1 MALGISLR
9 PATLLMVKV
18 EKPMKSPSLAMFL
31 LLVCVWCLVPAKD
44 KMDLQWTQSPAP
56 VEPSEIIAVFR
67 SSKPEG
73 AEKKVA
79 RGHKL
84 EFVRWL
90 DIGLTNGRAALYR
103 IMDGRS
109 SAEVLA
115 ALKRDPHVSAA
126 QRNKR
131 YRWSPH

>member
-1 MALGISLR
+1 
-9 PATLLMVKV
+9 
-18 EKPMKSPSLAMFL
+18 MKSPSIAIVS
-31 LLVCVWCLVPAKD
+31 LLVGVWCLVPAKD
-44 KMDLQWTQSPAP
+44 TMDSQWIPSPAP
-56 VEPSEIIAVFR
+56 AEPTEIIAVFR
-67 SSKPEG
+67 PSKPEG

-90 DIGLTNGRAALYR
+90 DIGLANGRAALYR
-103 IMDGRS
+103 IIDGRS
-109 SAEVLA
+109 PAEVLD

-131 YRWSPH
+131 YKTSPN

>member
-1 MALGISLR
+1 
-9 PATLLMVKV
+9 
-18 EKPMKSPSLAMFL
+18 MKSKSIAIVS
-31 LLVCVWCLVPAKD
+31 LLVGVWCLVPAKD
-44 KMDLQWTQSPAP
+44 KMDLQGSLGPAP
-56 VEPSEIIAVFR
+56 AEPREIIAVFR
-67 SSKPEG
+67 PSKPEG

-90 DIGLTNGRAALYR
+90 DIGLANGRAALYR

-109 SAEVLA
+109 PAEVLD

>member
-1 MALGISLR
+1 
-9 PATLLMVKV
+9 
-18 EKPMKSPSLAMFL
+18 MKRSSLAIFS
-31 LLVCVWCLVPAKD
+31 LLVCAWCLVPAKD
-44 KMDLQWTQSPAP
+44 KMDLQGSLSPAP
-56 VEPSEIIAVFR
+56 AEPSEIIAVFR
-67 SSKPEG
+67 ASKPEG

-79 RGHKL
+79 RGNGL

-90 DIGLTNGRAALYR
+90 DIGLANGRAALYR

-109 SAEVLA
+109 PAEVLD

-131 YRWSPH
+131 YKPSPN

>member
-1 MALGISLR
+1 
-9 PATLLMVKV
+9 
-18 EKPMKSPSLAMFL
+18 MKSSSLAIFSL
-31 LLVCVWCLVPAKD
+31 LACGWCLVPAKD
-44 KMDLQWTQSPAP
+44 KMDVQWSLSPSPA
-56 VEPSEIIAVFR
+56 EPSEIIAVFR

-79 RGHKL
+79 SGHKL

-109 SAEVLA
+109 PAEVLA

>member
-1 MALGISLR
+1 MKISSF
-9 PATLLMVKV
+9 AI
-18 EKPMKSPSLAMFL
+18 SS
-31 LLVCVWCLVPAKD
+31 LLVCAWCLVPAKD
-44 KMDLQWTQSPAP
+44 KMDLQSSPSP
-56 VEPSEIIAVFR
+56 VPAEPTEIIAVFR
-67 SSKPEG
+67 TSKPDG

-90 DIGLTNGRAALYR
+90 DIGLANGRAALYR

-109 SAEVLA
+109 PAEVLD

-131 YRWSPH
+131 YKPSPN

>member
-1 MALGISLR
+1 
-9 PATLLMVKV
+9 
-18 EKPMKSPSLAMFL
+18 MKCSSFVIFS
-31 LLVCVWCLVPAKD
+31 LLVGAWCLVPAKD
-44 KMDLQWTQSPAP
+44 KMDLQWSLGPAP
-56 VEPSEIIAVFR
+56 VEPAEIIAVFR
-67 SSKPEG
+67 SSRPEG

-79 RGHKL
+79 KGHRL

-109 SAEVLA
+109 PAEVLS

-131 YRWSPH
+131 YRLSPH

>member
-1 MALGISLR
+1 
-9 PATLLMVKV
+9 
-18 EKPMKSPSLAMFL
+18 MKRSSLAIFS
-31 LLVCVWCLVPAKD
+31 LLVCAWCLVPAKD
-44 KMDLQWTQSPAP
+44 TIDAQYVSPAP
-56 VEPSEIIAVFR
+56 VEPTEIIAVFR

-79 RGHKL
+79 KGHKL

-109 SAEVLA
+109 PAEVLA
-115 ALKRDPHVSAA
+115 ALKRDPHVSTA

>member
-1 MALGISLR
+1 
-9 PATLLMVKV
+9 
-18 EKPMKSPSLAMFL
+18 MKSPSLAIVL
-31 LLVCVWCLVPAKD
+31 LLVGVWCLVPAKD
-44 KMDLQWTQSPAP
+44 KMDLQWSPSPAP
-56 VEPSEIIAVFR
+56 PEPIEIIAVFR
-67 SSKPEG
+67 TSKPDG

-90 DIGLTNGRAALYR
+90 DVGLTNARTALYR

-109 SAEVLA
+109 PAEVLD

-131 YRWSPH
+131 YKPSPN

>member
-1 MALGISLR
+1 
-9 PATLLMVKV
+9 
-18 EKPMKSPSLAMFL
+18 MKSSSFAIFS
-31 LLVCVWCLVPAKD
+31 LLVCAWCLVPAKD
-44 KMDLQWTQSPAP
+44 KMDSQWNPSPAP
-56 VEPSEIIAVFR
+56 VEPTEIIAVFR
-67 SSKPEG
+67 PSKPEG

-109 SAEVLA
+109 PAEVLD

-131 YRWSPH
+131 YRLSPH

>member
-1 MALGISLR
+1 
-9 PATLLMVKV
+9 
-18 EKPMKSPSLAMFL
+18 MKCSSFAIFS
-31 LLVCVWCLVPAKD
+31 LLVGAWCLVPAKD
-44 KMDLQWTQSPAP
+44 KMDLPRSLGPAA
-56 VEPSEIIAVFR
+56 VEPTEIIAVFR

-73 AEKKVA
+73 AERKVA

-109 SAEVLA
+109 PAEVLS
-115 ALKRDPHVSAA
+115 ALKQDPNVSAA

-131 YRWSPH
+131 YRPSPH